1 MMKIKKKN
9 ILMLSLMA
17 LVIGFTAS
25 CSKMDV
31 GYLRTVG
38 ASFTPDSIN
47 AFHNIDP
54 TSDRAVN
61 NLPFVSTRIQGVAG
75 TNPVNFELA
84 GVKAGS
90 PEQEQL
96 FLNLCR
102 EGEISV
108 TGGLVVV
115 SLKAVKQLPNGRY
128 RLSLRV
134 YNEDHE
140 AVLENVFKVVVT
152 DDELPVD

>member
-1 MMKIKKKN
+1 MKQTKKGIVLLCLMM
-9 ILMLSLMA
+9 LT
-17 LVIGFTAS
+17 IGFSAS

-31 GYLRTVG
+31 GYLRTAG

-96 FLNLCR
+96 FLKLCR

-108 TGGLVVV
+108 AGGLVVV

>member
-1 MMKIKKKN
+1 MKQTKKG
-9 ILMLSLMA
+9 IVLLCLMVLT
-17 LVIGFTAS
+17 IGFTTS

-31 GYLRTVG
+31 GYLRTAG

-84 GVKAGS
+84 GAGAAL
-90 PEQEQL
+90 PEAL
-96 FLNLCR
+96 PGGRNLGGGWSGRCLV
-102 EGEISV
+102 ESGETAAEWQIPAVPQSV
-108 TGGLVVV
+108 
-115 SLKAVKQLPNGRY
+115 
-128 RLSLRV
+128 
-134 YNEDHE
+134 
-140 AVLENVFKVVVT
+140 
-152 DDELPVD
+152 

>member
-1 MMKIKKKN
+1 MKKMKKR
-9 ILMLSLMA
+9 IA
-17 LVIGFTAS
+17 LLCLTALTIGFMAS
-25 CSKMDV
+25 CRRMDV
-31 GYLRTVG
+31 GYLRTTG
-38 ASFTPDSIN
+38 ASFSPDSIN
-47 AFHNIDP
+47 VFHNIDP

-96 FLNLCR
+96 FLKLCR

-128 RLSLRV
+128 QLSFRV

-152 DDELPVD
+152 DDELPLD

>member
-1 MMKIKKKN
+1 MKKMKKR
-9 ILMLSLMA
+9 IA
-17 LVIGFTAS
+17 LLCLTALTIGFMAS
-25 CSKMDV
+25 CRRMDV
-31 GYLRTVG
+31 GYLRTTG
-38 ASFTPDSIN
+38 ASFTPDSMN
-47 AFHNIDP
+47 VFHNIDP
-54 TSDRAVN
+54 TSDRAVG

-96 FLNLCR
+96 FLKLCR

-128 RLSLRV
+128 QLSFRV

-152 DDELPVD
+152 DDELPLD

>member
-1 MMKIKKKN
+1 MKQTKKG
-9 ILMLSLMA
+9 IVLLCLMVLT
-17 LVIGFTAS
+17 IGFTAS

-31 GYLRTVG
+31 GYLRTAG
-38 ASFTPDSIN
+38 ASFTPN

-90 PEQEQL
+90 PGQEQL
-96 FLNLCR
+96 FLKLCR

-108 TGGLVVV
+108 AGGLVVV

>member
-1 MMKIKKKN
+1 MKKMKKR
-9 ILMLSLMA
+9 IA
-17 LVIGFTAS
+17 LLCLTALTIGFMAS
-25 CSKMDV
+25 CRRMDV
-31 GYLRTVG
+31 GYLRTTG

-47 AFHNIDP
+47 
-54 TSDRAVN
+54 
-61 NLPFVSTRIQGVAG
+61 VSTRIQGVAG

-96 FLNLCR
+96 FLKLCR

-128 RLSLRV
+128 QLSFRV

-140 AVLENVFKVVVT
+140 AVLEDVFKVVVT
-152 DDELPVD
+152 DDELPLD